1 MTVDFISLG
10 CSKNLVDSERLMALF
25 EAHGFKVTHDDPNPK
40 GEIAVVNTCGFIA
53 DAKEESINTI
63 LELVQAKN
71 EGRLQRIYVM
81 GCLSERY
88 LHDLEAEIPE
98 VDGWYGK
105 FNYEKLLSDLNEK
118 LRMKNEEFATAA
130 PSADGMATTD
140 SSFFIL
146 HSSLRHLT
154 TPSHYAYLKIS
165 EGCDRHCAYCAIPLM
180 TGHHKSRP
188 MEEILDEVR
197 WLVSKGVKEL
207 QVIAQELTYYG
218 VDLYGE
224 QRIAELVEQMANVEG
239 VRWIRLHYAYP
250 THFPWDLLRVM
261 REHKNVC
268 KYLDVALQHISDNML
283 SRMRRHITKQET
295 IDFIERLRREV
306 PGIHIRT
313 TLMVGFPGETD
324 DDFQQLLDF
333 TRWARFERMGAFAYS
348 EEDGTYAADN
358 YEDDVPQEVKD
369 QRLSKLM
376 RLQQRI
382 SAEIEEAKVGQT
394 LDVIIDRREG
404 DYYIGRTEFCSPEV
418 DPEVLIACNGQDVK
432 EGEIYQVRIT
442 DSEEFDLYG
451 EIIS

>member
-1 MTVDFISLG
+1 MG
-10 CSKNLVDSERLMALF
+10 LF
-25 EAHGFKVTHDDPNPK
+25 EAHGFHVTHDDPNPK

-53 DAKEESINTI
+53 DAKEESINII

-71 EGRLQRIYVM
+71 EGRLKRLYVM

-105 FNYEKLLSDLNEK
+105 FNYTQLLEDLK
-118 LRMKNEEFATAA
+118 PI
-130 PSADGMATTD
+130 PSPSQREVRSKD
-140 SSFFIL
+140 SIKTSR
-146 HSSLRHLT
+146 LRHLT

-197 WLVSKGVKEL
+197 WLVSQGVKEL

-224 QRIAELVEQMANVEG
+224 QRIAELVEKMAAVEG
-239 VRWIRLHYAYP
+239 LRWIRLHYAYP

-261 REHKNVC
+261 REHDNVC
-268 KYLDVALQHISDNML
+268 KYLDVALQHISDHML
-283 SRMRRHITKQET
+283 SRMRRHITRQET
-295 IDFIERLRREV
+295 IEFIERLRREV

-333 TRWARFERMGAFAYS
+333 TRWARFECMGAFAYS
-348 EEDGTYAADN
+348 EEDGTFAADN

-369 QRLSKLM
+369 QRLSRLM

-418 DPEVLIACNGQDVK
+418 DPEVLIRDNGQELK
-432 EGEIYQVRIT
+432 EGEIYQVKIT

>member
-40 GEIAVVNTCGFIA
+40 GEIAVVNTCGFIV

-105 FNYEKLLSDLNEK
+105 FNYEKLLEDLMSDESLVLSDISSAAEQTSLNTK
-118 LRMKNEEFATAA
+118 L
-130 PSADGMATTD
+130 
-140 SSFFIL
+140 
-146 HSSLRHLT
+146 SSLNKRHLT

-250 THFPWDLLRVM
+250 THFPWNLLRVM
-261 REHKNVC
+261 REHENVC
-268 KYLDVALQHISDNML
+268 KYLDVALQHISDHML

-376 RLQQRI
+376 RLQQHI
-382 SAEIEEAKVGQT
+382 SAEIEEAKVGKT

-418 DPEVLIACNGQDVK
+418 DPEVLIAYNGQDVK
-432 EGEIYQVRIT
+432 EGDIYQVRIT